1 MKHIMNIQKFNVKA
15 AAAVAAAVAGLC
27 GCSDW
32 TRPEALDVAPEMQ
45 ESSEEMLA
53 AIRAFK
59 QTDHKIVVLGMEATP
74 DAPVARY
81 QHVTSMPDSADYIY
95 IRDLVGGLNSAI
107 APEIAEVRSKKG
119 TKVLAD
125 VDYMSIQEAWQDM
138 QDDKIDA
145 GEPQG
150 TEDEFAAYCKEQTE
164 AQLACCSTYG
174 CDGIMV
180 SYNGSATFD
189 WHRTGRAAFLN
200 AIADWYGQNSS
211 KEMIVRGTL
220 NLIVQNTVAGSDED
234 DPLYDLESFLGN
246 CRYII
251 YAIGENTIDADVN
264 RGFTSGMVGANFFT
278 FDFSPYHTIRIY
290 ARLFSSN
297 CIQEVRV
304 RNRKIADITLFAAG
318 PNPIILCVLKVLFAM
333 EPALNRIQVGSY
345 ARYTYSA
352 STGTFT
358 SSTGASDSTFFIY
371 RIEGIKK

>member
-45 ESSEEMLA
+45 ESSEETLA

-95 IRDLVGGLNSAI
+95 IRNLVGGLNGAI

-200 AIADWYGQNSS
+200 AVADWYGQNSS

-220 NLIVQNTVAGSDED
+220 NLIAQNTVPGSDD
-234 DPLYDLESFLGN
+234 LLYDWESFLGN

-251 YAIGENTIDADVN
+251 YAIGENTIDGDVN
-264 RGFTSGMVGANFFT
+264 LGINRILRSYSSFPADKFIVEATVPDPSDPGTQIGMTPARAAEYVLVENES
-278 FDFSPYHTIRIY
+278 FSK
-290 ARLFSSN
+290 L
-297 CIQEVRV
+297 
-304 RNRKIADITLFAAG
+304 G
-318 PNPIILCVLKVLFAM
+318 LCVENAEDDYFNIGNSYINVRRAITVLNT
-333 EPALNRIQVGSY
+333 EPSVDENP
-345 ARYTYSA
+345 SA
-352 STGTFT
+352 T
-358 SSTGASDSTFFIY
+358 
-371 RIEGIKK
+371 EE

>member
-15 AAAVAAAVAGLC
+15 
-27 GCSDW
+27 
-32 TRPEALDVAPEMQ
+32 MQ
-45 ESSEEMLA
+45 ESSEETLA

-59 QTDHKIVVLGMEATP
+59 QTDHKIVILGMEATP

-95 IRDLVGGLNSAI
+95 IRDLVGGLNGAI

-220 NLIVQNTVAGSDED
+220 NLIAQNTVAGSD
-234 DPLYDLESFLGN
+234 DPLYDWESLLGN

-251 YAIGENTIDADVN
+251 YAIGESTIDSDVN
-264 RGFTSGMVGANFFT
+264 LGIDRILRRYSSFPADKFIMEATVPDPSDPGTQIGMTPAKAAEYVLVEDE
-278 FDFSPYHTIRIY
+278 DFSK
-290 ARLFSSN
+290 L
-297 CIQEVRV
+297 
-304 RNRKIADITLFAAG
+304 G
-318 PNPIILCVLKVLFAM
+318 LCVENAEDDYFNIGNSYINVRRAITVLNT
-333 EPALNRIQVGSY
+333 EPSVDENP
-345 ARYTYSA
+345 SA
-352 STGTFT
+352 T
-358 SSTGASDSTFFIY
+358 
-371 RIEGIKK
+371 EE